1 MLITAAVVKEQ
12 GGAFCIEN
20 CELDSPKANEVLIE
34 VEAAGICHTDIA
46 ARDQYMPV
54 PLPAV
59 LGHEGVGRIL
69 QLGEGVSEFAIGDRV
84 LMSFGS
90 CGQCKNCRNAAPGYC
105 DQGLVYQVLGSR
117 SDGSSP
123 ISQQGKAIT
132 GHFFAQSSFA
142 SHAVAATQNMVPLA
156 DDLDPTLMAPLACGV
171 QTGMGSV
178 LLSMAAES
186 GSSICILGCGT
197 VGLSAIA
204 AAKIAGCN
212 PIIAVDIMDS
222 RLEMAREL
230 GASHCIRG
238 DQESL
243 QKALQKLGGI
253 DYALDTTGAPAVA
266 DAAFQTLKPRGC
278 LVCVGVGKP
287 GAKLNIDMGMLMATG
302 KQIRG
307 AIEGDAVPRDFIPRM
322 IEYYRAGQLPL
333 DKLVTRYAF
342 EDINQAV
349 ADTLS
354 GKVIKPVLSMSN

>member
-1 MLITAAVVKEQ
+1 MQISAAVIKEQ
-12 GGAFCIEN
+12 GGAFCIED
-20 CELDSPKANEVLIE
+20 CELDSPRANEVMVE
-34 VEAAGICHTDIA
+34 VEAAGVCHTDIA

-69 QLGEGVSEFAIGDRV
+69 QLGEGVSEFAVGDRV

-90 CGQCKNCRNAAPGYC
+90 CGQCKNCLRAAPGYC

-117 SDGSSP
+117 TDGSSP
-123 ISQQGKAIT
+123 ISQHGNAIT

-142 SHAVAATQNMVPLA
+142 SHAIAATQNMVPLA
-156 DDLDPTLMAPLACGV
+156 NDLDPILMAPLACGV

-204 AAKIAGCN
+204 AAKIAGCS

-230 GASHCIRG
+230 G
-238 DQESL
+238 SL
-243 QKALQKLGGI
+243 LKALQQLGGI
-253 DYALDTTGAPAVA
+253 DYALDTTGVPAVA

-287 GAKLNIDMGMLMATG
+287 GAQLSIDMGLLMATG

-322 IEYYRAGQLPL
+322 IEFYRAGQLPL
-333 DKLVTRYAF
+333 EKLVTRYAF

-354 GKVIKPVLSMSN
+354 GKVIKPVLSIKR

>member
-1 MLITAAVVKEQ
+1 MHITAAVVKEQ
-12 GGAFCIEN
+12 GGAFCIED
-20 CELDSPKANEVLIE
+20 CELDSPKANEVLVK
-34 VEAAGICHTDIA
+34 VEAAGVCPTDIA
-46 ARDQYMPV
+46 CRDQYMPV
-54 PLPAV
+54 RLPAV

-69 QLGEGVSEFAIGDRV
+69 QLGEGVNEFAVGDRV

-90 CGQCKNCRNAAPGYC
+90 CGDCKNCRSAAPGYC
-105 DQGLVYQVLGSR
+105 DQSLVYQLFGTR

-142 SHAVAATQNMVPLA
+142 SHAIAATQNMVPLA
-156 DDLDPTLMAPLACGV
+156 NDLDPALMAPLACGV

-178 LLSMAAES
+178 LLSMAVES
-186 GSSICILGCGT
+186 GSGICILGCGT

-204 AAKIAGCN
+204 AAKIAGCS

-222 RLEMAREL
+222 RLEMASEL
-230 GASHCIRG
+230 GATHCIRG
-238 DQESL
+238 DQAPL

-266 DAAFQTLKPRGC
+266 EAAFQALKPRGC
-278 LVCVGVGKP
+278 LVCVGVGKL
-287 GAKLNIDMGMLMATG
+287 GTKLNIDMGQLMATG

-322 IEYYRAGQLPL
+322 IEYYRNGQLPL

-342 EDINQAV
+342 EDINHAI
-349 ADTLS
+349 ADTAS
-354 GKVIKPVLSMSN
+354 GKVIKSVLSMSS